1 MMDTEKG
8 TVSLMSA
15 TYLVQRQA
23 GHSFLFRSFIPTDLQ
38 SRLAS
43 KQFQLS
49 LRCGIHSQ
57 AKSLSLQLNL
67 ITKQIYNQL
76 R

>member
-1 MMDTEKG
+1 MMDTEKD

-15 TYLVQRQA
+15 TYLVQCQA
-23 GHSFLFRSFIPTDLQ
+23 GHSFLFRSFVPTDLQ
-38 SRLAS
+38 PRLAS

-57 AKSLSLQLNL
+57 AKFLSLQLNL